1 MMKILKNQLEE
12 LCRIPSVSGFEDAMA
27 ELILSFIKDKV
38 DRAERDTLGN
48 VIAYKKGSGAH
59 PQKLLLDAHMD
70 QIGLMITKIE
80 DNGILRFTAIG
91 GINPLTVYGKG
102 VWIFGKEETRG
113 IIGMKPPHL
122 ISGGDKKPESL
133 DELFIDAGFSKKGDA
148 RKCVA
153 VGDSAVIDCYSDELL
168 GDSYTS
174 SGLDN
179 KAGVLTLLSS
189 AELLLSYR
197 QYHDVCFLFTVQEE
211 VGLRGAKVG
220 GFSISPDASVVCDVT
235 FADPGEKNISVMTGK
250 GPVIGKG
257 PNYYPPLVKMLKDI
271 AKREDIPV
279 QEEIEPRP
287 GGTDAFY
294 LQITK
299 RGVYTAGLYIPLRYM
314 HSPVEI
320 IDARDIYRASKLM
333 VHLAAQEDIL
343 GISG

>member
-1 MMKILKNQLEE
+1 MKILKSQLEK

-48 VIAYKKGSGAH
+48 VVAYKKGFGAH

-91 GINPLTVYGKG
+91 GINPLTVYGKK
-102 VWIFGKEETRG
+102 VRIFGKEETQG

-122 ISGGDKKPESL
+122 ISGEEKKPESL
-133 DELFIDAGFSKKGDA
+133 DEIFIDAGFSKKSEA
-148 RKCVA
+148 QKWIT
-153 VGDSAVIDCYSDELL
+153 VGDSAVIDYYYDELL

-189 AELLLSYR
+189 AELLLSQR
-197 QYHDVCFLFTVQEE
+197 QYHDVCFLFAVQEE

-220 GFSISPDASVVCDVT
+220 GFSISPDVAVVCDTT
-235 FADPGEKNISVMTGK
+235 FADPGEKTISVKTGK

-257 PNYYPPLVKMLKDI
+257 PNYYPPLVKMLGDI

-287 GGTDAFY
+287 GGTDAYY

-299 RGVYTAGLYIPLRYM
+299 RGVYTAGLFIPLRYM
-314 HSPVEI
+314 HSQVEI
-320 IDARDIYRASKLM
+320 IDVKDIYRASKLM
-333 VHLAAQEDIL
+333 THLAAQEDIL
-343 GISG
+343 GIST